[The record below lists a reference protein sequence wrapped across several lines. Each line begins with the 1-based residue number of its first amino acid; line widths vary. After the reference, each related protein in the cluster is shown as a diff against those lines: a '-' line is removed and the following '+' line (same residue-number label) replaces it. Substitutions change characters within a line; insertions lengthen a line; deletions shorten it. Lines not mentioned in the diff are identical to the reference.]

1 MVKIFKVKKEYLL
14 SNGVAIPSLGLGT
27 WRICDQKVVASV
39 VKEAIDVGYKHI
51 DTAAVYNNEEGVGEG
66 IRKASVSRENLF
78 VTSKVWN
85 DDQGYD
91 NTIKAFNRSLEKLG
105 LKYLDLYLIHWPVPN
120 KYRDQYEKYNYETW
134 KAMEYLYEEGKVRA
148 IGVSNFQV
156 HHLKE
161 LLIKNIK
168 VKPMVNQIEVHPL
181 YFEYDTVNFCIDEGI
196 YVEGYSPLMRG
207 NNLNRHEFLI
217 LAEKYNKTP
226 AQICLRW
233 SLQKKIIPL
242 PKTTKRDRL
251 ISNLNVYDFELSS
264 EDMKTIDE
272 IASLGSKIGS
282 FPDSTAF

>member
-27 WRICDQKVVASV
+27 WKICDQKVVASV
-39 VKEAIDVGYKHI
+39 VIEAIDVGYKHI

-161 LLIKNIK
+161 LLSKNIK

-196 YVEGYSPLMRG
+196 YLEGYSPLMRG

-264 EDMKTIDE
+264 EDMKTIDG
-272 IASLGSKIGS
+272 IASFGSKIGS

>member
-27 WRICDQKVVASV
+27 WKICDQKVVASV

-161 LLIKNIK
+161 LLSKNIK

>member
-27 WRICDQKVVASV
+27 WKICDQKVVASV

-161 LLIKNIK
+161 LLSKNIK

-196 YVEGYSPLMRG
+196 YLEGYSPLMRG

-264 EDMKTIDE
+264 EDMKTIDG
-272 IASLGSKIGS
+272 IASFGSKIGS

>member
-27 WRICDQKVVASV
+27 WKICDQNVVASV

-91 NTIKAFNRSLEKLG
+91 STIKAFNRSLEKLG
-105 LKYLDLYLIHWPVPN
+105 LNYLDLYLIHWPVPN

-161 LLIKNIK
+161 LLSKNIK
-168 VKPMVNQIEVHPL
+168 VKPMVNQIEIHPL

-282 FPDSTAF
+282 FPDSTSF

>member
-1 MVKIFKVKKEYLL
+1 MVKIIKVKKEYLL

-27 WRICDQKVVASV
+27 WKICDQEVVASV

-66 IRKASVSRENLF
+66 IRKASVSRKNLF

-161 LLIKNIK
+161 LLSKNIK

-272 IASLGSKIGS
+272 IASFGSKIGS

>member
-27 WRICDQKVVASV
+27 WKICDQKVVASV

-161 LLIKNIK
+161 LLGKNIK

>member
-27 WRICDQKVVASV
+27 WKICDQKVVASV